1 LNQNRALI
9 FRFDAFS
16 KREPAPTSLENAIE
30 RPQPACWPL
39 SNTPAFVRNQDRAVL
54 AREEPDDAT
63 VLNAVLFM
71 VVWSS

>member
-1 LNQNRALI
+1 
-9 FRFDAFS
+9 
-16 KREPAPTSLENAIE
+16 
-30 RPQPACWPL
+30 L

-71 VVWSS
+71 VVWSGTNGGQRPQPLHDMALLWSNLAGRLPSWAEDL

>member
-1 LNQNRALI
+1 
-9 FRFDAFS
+9 
-16 KREPAPTSLENAIE
+16 
-30 RPQPACWPL
+30 L